1 MSNTNPKGNAKVI
14 KKRIG
19 RPPGSQN
26 IITSNL
32 KVAISEAAASVG
44 FDGHGLN
51 GTLGYMQFL
60 AMTEPKTFA
69 TLLARAQYRWKSR
82 SDIRCQRHSNRWT
95 RFTRR
100 CANITCQSRHCGWCI
115 IIVTLRSKVRYCRRY
130 QVTMSLV
137 ELIPAS
143 GEIKTRED
151 YDHVVQLWHAQ
162 ARDSFWAFRKFMRP
176 DMVWGWFVEDVALH
190 Q

>member
-1 MSNTNPKGNAKVI
+1 MAKTKQVLEKERRTRLARGTGRNNNPKGNARVI

-69 TLLARAQYRWKSR
+69 TLLARA
-82 SDIRCQRHSNRWT
+82 IPMEVEVRHSVPAT
-95 RFTRR
+95 FK
-100 CANITCQSRHCGWCI
+100 SMDE
-115 IIVTLRSKVRYCRRY
+115 VYKTLREHNLPVAPLR
-130 QVTMSLV
+130 LV
-137 ELIPAS
+137 HHDRDTPLE
-143 GEIKTRED
+143 GEILPPVSSD
-151 YDHVVQLWHAQ
+151 
-162 ARDSFWAFRKFMRP
+162 
-176 DMVWGWFVEDVALH
+176 DVSR
-190 Q
+190 